1 MPLVSSVKSKT
12 QPYEKVTSLLRAA
25 ADPNITGPA
34 IKGAPIP
41 HSALILATRKRDC
54 RMVRLL
60 LEAGADP
67 NHISGEEGLPNA
79 LFWATYWG
87 ELELVKLFVT
97 LSKHRLDLGIRKYT
111 NESIFDV
118 AETSKNFAKLRKPR
132 HIAKLPL
139 PSKPPLVYEKISQ
152 MLEDYRRQFPEST
165 SASGGGTSA
174 LTVSTTATR
183 R

>member
-1 MPLVSSVKSKT
+1 M
-12 QPYEKVTSLLRAA
+12 
-25 ADPNITGPA
+25 G
-34 IKGAPIP
+34 
-41 HSALILATRKRDC
+41 
-54 RMVRLL
+54 
-60 LEAGADP
+60 
-67 NHISGEEGLPNA
+67 
-79 LFWATYWG
+79 
-87 ELELVKLFVT
+87 LELVKLFVT

-165 SASGGGTSA
+165 SATGGGTSA
-174 LTVSTTATR
+174 LTGSTTATR
-183 R
+183 REDKFTTSPDRFADGAGSIA

>member
-1 MPLVSSVKSKT
+1 
-12 QPYEKVTSLLRAA
+12 
-25 ADPNITGPA
+25 
-34 IKGAPIP
+34 
-41 HSALILATRKRDC
+41 
-54 RMVRLL
+54 MVRIL
-60 LEAGADP
+60 LEAGADVNP
-67 NHISGEEGLPNA
+67 GSGDEGLPNA

-139 PSKPPLVYEKISQ
+139 PSKPPAVYEKILQ
-152 MLEDYRRQFPEST
+152 LLEDYRLQFPELA
-165 SASGGGTSA
+165 SAAGGGTSA
-174 LTVSTTATR
+174 LTGSTTATR
-183 R
+183 REDKFTTSPDRFTDGAGSIGSCGVAS